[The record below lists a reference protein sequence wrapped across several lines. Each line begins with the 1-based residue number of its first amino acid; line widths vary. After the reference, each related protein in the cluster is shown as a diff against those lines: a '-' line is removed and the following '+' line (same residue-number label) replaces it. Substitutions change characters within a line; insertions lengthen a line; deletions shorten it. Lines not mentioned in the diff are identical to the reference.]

1 VKKIVLVDDDPD
13 IQESIKMVLE
23 KAGFI
28 FKGAMDRERGMSL
41 IKKEN
46 PDLVILDVMMEEP
59 DDGFFMAQELH
70 AQNIHIP
77 IIILTSIVS
86 VTGMRYAKDNE
97 MVMVDEFVEKPVTPD
112 KLLGKINALLEN
124 GKD

>member
-1 VKKIVLVDDDPD
+1 VRTIVLVDDDPD
-13 IQESIKMVLE
+13 IQESIKIVLE

-28 FKGAMDRERGMSL
+28 FRGALDRKSGMSL

-70 AQNIHIP
+70 AQNIKVP
-77 IIILTSIVS
+77 IIMLTSIGS

-97 MVMVDEFVEKPVTPD
+97 MIMVDEFVEKPVTPD
-112 KLLGKINALLEN
+112 ILIGKINGLLEN